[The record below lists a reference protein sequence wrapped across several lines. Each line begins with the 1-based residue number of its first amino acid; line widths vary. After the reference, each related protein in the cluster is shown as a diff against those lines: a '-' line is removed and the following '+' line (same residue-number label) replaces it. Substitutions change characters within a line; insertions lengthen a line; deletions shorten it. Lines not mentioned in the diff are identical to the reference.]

1 MENLLNSRKQA
12 VREDGKVIQLI
23 QGRIAPRQG
32 YPDLYRLAPCKM
44 RLMCRYGLNMEG
56 FGPLDKFLVRADCDT
71 DTFAD
76 YGHTISL
83 VSRFFMER
91 RSKNPRPAP
100 PSNSGIGKGRCQM
113 NLPCPGAHRG
123 RGNLGCSVKD
133 AGRLSQ
139 GFGFSTTQ

>member
-56 FGPLDKFLVRADCDT
+56 FGPLDKFLVRAE
-71 DTFAD
+71 
-76 YGHTISL
+76 IS
-83 VSRFFMER
+83 
-91 RSKNPRPAP
+91 
-100 PSNSGIGKGRCQM
+100 
-113 NLPCPGAHRG
+113 NLPLETHKAIYS
-123 RGNLGCSVKD
+123 LTL
-133 AGRLSQ
+133 A
-139 GFGFSTTQ
+139 